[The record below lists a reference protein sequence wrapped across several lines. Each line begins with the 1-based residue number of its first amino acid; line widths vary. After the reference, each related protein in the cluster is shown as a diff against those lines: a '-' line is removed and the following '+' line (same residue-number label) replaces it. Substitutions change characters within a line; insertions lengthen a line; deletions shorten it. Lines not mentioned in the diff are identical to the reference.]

1 MGNFTAV
8 DIIVAVVM
16 LGLAAY
22 SFFRG
27 FVHQVLAI
35 GTWIG
40 AGAAANYGFG
50 IAQPFF
56 RSHIDSTFGADLAN
70 IVSLFLVSLL
80 VLSIMTKAIADRVR
94 RSALN
99 SVDSSLGF
107 VFGLALGGLLMCL
120 VYLGMSWFTGTEQPD
135 WLAQA
140 KTRPWLERG
149 GDLIKNFAPNSF
161 GAAEQK
167 TKTVSG
173 EARDLIEA
181 EQKFRQFVAPL
192 PASSPV
198 DDKRA
203 PAKPGDGSTPAKP
216 GEATSPAKPGKGYD
230 KESRGQLDRLF
241 QTNQ

>member
-16 LGLAAY
+16 LGLAAF

-35 GTWIG
+35 GAWIG
-40 AGAAANYGFG
+40 AGAATFYGFSL
-50 IAQPFF
+50 ARPFF
-56 RSHIDSTFGADLAN
+56 RSHIDSALGADLAS

-80 VLSIMTKAIADRVR
+80 VLSIVTKAVSDRVR

-107 VFGLALGGLLMCL
+107 VFGLGLGALLTCLL
-120 VYLGMSWFTGTEQPD
+120 YLGVTWFTGPEQPD

-140 KTRPWLERG
+140 KTKPWLERG
-149 GDLIKNFAPNSF
+149 SNLLRDFAPEGF
-161 GAAEQK
+161 GSAEQK
-167 TKTVSG
+167 TKAVSG

-192 PASSPV
+192 PTSSPV
-198 DDKRA
+198 DDKRG
-203 PAKPGDGSTPAKP
+203 PAKPGDGSNPAKP
-216 GEATSPAKPGKGYD
+216 GEATSSAKPAKGYD

>member
-8 DIIVAVVM
+8 DIIVAVIM
-16 LGLAAY
+16 LGLAAF

-35 GTWIG
+35 GAWIG
-40 AGAAANYGFG
+40 AVAATFYGFPL
-50 IAQPFF
+50 ARPFF
-56 RSHIDSTFGADLAN
+56 RSHIDSALGADLATG
-70 IVSLFLVSLL
+70 IVLFLVSLL
-80 VLSIMTKAIADRVR
+80 VLSIVTKKVSDSVR

-107 VFGLALGGLLMCL
+107 VFGLALGAALVSLGFLLVTML
-120 VYLGMSWFTGTEQPD
+120 TGPEMPD
-135 WLAQA
+135 WLANA

-149 GDLIKNFAPNSF
+149 AGMLRGVAPDNF

-167 TKTVSG
+167 TNQVKG

-181 EQKFRQFVAPL
+181 EQKFRQFVSPQPTAI
-192 PASSPV
+192 PAAE
-198 DDKRA
+198 DKQPA
-203 PAKPGDGSTPAKP
+203 PAKPGEQPAPAK
-216 GEATSPAKPGKGYD
+216 SGKGYD
-230 KESRGQLDRLF
+230 KESRSQMDRLF

>member
-16 LGLAAY
+16 LGLAAF

-35 GTWIG
+35 GAWIG
-40 AGAAANYGFG
+40 AGAATFYGFSL
-50 IAQPFF
+50 ARPFV
-56 RSHIDSTFGADLAN
+56 RSHIDSALGADVATA
-70 IVSLFLVSLL
+70 VSLFLLSLL
-80 VLSIMTKAIADRVR
+80 TLSILTKAISDRVR

-107 VFGLALGGLLMCL
+107 VFGLGLGGLLACL
-120 VYLGMSWFTGTEQPD
+120 LYLGVTWFTGPDQPD

-149 GDLIKNFAPNSF
+149 SALLKGFAPDGF
-161 GAAEQK
+161 GSAEQK
-167 TKTVSG
+167 TKAVSA
-173 EARDLIEA
+173 EARDVLEA

-192 PASSPV
+192 PASPV
-198 DDKRA
+198 EDKR
-203 PAKPGDGSTPAKP
+203 GPAKP
-216 GEATSPAKPGKGYD
+216 GELSNPASKPGETTSPARPAKGYD

>member
-16 LGLAAY
+16 LGLAAF

-35 GTWIG
+35 GAWIG
-40 AGAAANYGFG
+40 AIAATFYGFG
-50 IAQPFF
+50 LARPFF
-56 RSHIDSTFGADLAN
+56 RSHIDSALGADVATG
-70 IVSLFLVSLL
+70 ICLFLVSLL
-80 VLSIMTKAIADRVR
+80 ALSIATKAISDRVR

-107 VFGLALGGLLMCL
+107 VFGLGLGAGLVSLAFLL
-120 VYLGMSWFTGTEQPD
+120 VTMLTGPELPD
-135 WLAQA
+135 WLANA

-149 GDLIKNFAPNSF
+149 AGILREVAPENF
-161 GAAEQK
+161 GTAEKK
-167 TKTVSG
+167 TNEVKG

-181 EQKFRQFVAPL
+181 EQKFRQFVSPL
-192 PASSPV
+192 PASNPAE
-198 DDKRA
+198 DKT
-203 PAKPGDGSTPAKP
+203 GPAKP
-216 GEATSPAKPGKGYD
+216 GEAPAKPAKGYD
-230 KESRGQLDRLF
+230 KESRSQMDRLF

>member
-8 DIIVAVVM
+8 DILVAVVM
-16 LGLAAY
+16 LGLAAF

-35 GTWIG
+35 GAWIG
-40 AGAAANYGFG
+40 AGAATFYGFG
-50 IAQPFF
+50 LARPFF
-56 RSHIDSTFGADLAN
+56 RSHIDSALGADLATG
-70 IVSLFLVSLL
+70 VSLFLVSLL
-80 VLSIMTKAIADRVR
+80 VLSIVTKAVSDRVR

-107 VFGLALGGLLMCL
+107 VFGLILGGFFMCL
-120 VYLGMSWFTGTEQPD
+120 LYLLLNSFTGPEQPD

-149 GDLIKNFAPNSF
+149 ADLLRSVAPDGF
-161 GAAEQK
+161 GTAERK
-167 TKTVSG
+167 TQDVKS
-173 EARDLIEA
+173 EAQNLIEA
-181 EQKFRQFVAPL
+181 EQKFRQFV
-192 PASSPV
+192 SPQPTS
-198 DDKRA
+198 DWMDEKA
-203 PAKPGDGSTPAKP
+203 TPAKP
-216 GEATSPAKPGKGYD
+216 GEAGPPAKPAKGYD

>member
-16 LGLAAY
+16 LGLAAF

-35 GTWIG
+35 GAWIG
-40 AGAAANYGFG
+40 AGAATFYGFSL
-50 IAQPFF
+50 ARPFV
-56 RSHIDSTFGADLAN
+56 RSHIDSALGADVATA
-70 IVSLFLVSLL
+70 VSLFLISLL
-80 VLSIMTKAIADRVR
+80 ALSILTKAISDRVR

-107 VFGLALGGLLMCL
+107 VFGLALGGLLACL
-120 VYLGMSWFTGTEQPD
+120 LYLGVTWFTGPEQPD

-149 GDLIKNFAPNSF
+149 SAMLKGFAPEGF
-161 GAAEQK
+161 GSAEHK
-167 TKTVSG
+167 TKAVSG
-173 EARDLIEA
+173 EARELMET
-181 EQKFRQFVAPL
+181 EQKFRQFVSPL
-192 PASSPV
+192 PASPV
-198 DDKRA
+198 EDKRG
-203 PAKPGDGSTPAKP
+203 PAKPGELSNPAAKP
-216 GEATSPAKPGKGYD
+216 GEATSSAKPAKGYD

>member
-16 LGLAAY
+16 LGLAAF

-35 GTWIG
+35 GAWIG
-40 AGAAANYGFG
+40 AIAATFYGFG
-50 IAQPFF
+50 LARPFF
-56 RSHIDSTFGADLAN
+56 RSHIDSALGADVATG
-70 IVSLFLVSLL
+70 ICLFLVSLL
-80 VLSIMTKAIADRVR
+80 VLSIATKAISDRVR

-107 VFGLALGGLLMCL
+107 VFGLGLGAGLVSLAFLL
-120 VYLGMSWFTGTEQPD
+120 VTMLTGPELPD
-135 WLAQA
+135 WLATA

-149 GDLIKNFAPNSF
+149 AGLLREVAPENF
-161 GAAEQK
+161 GTAEKK
-167 TKTVSG
+167 TNEVKG

-181 EQKFRQFVAPL
+181 EQKFRQFVSPL
-192 PASSPV
+192 PTSNPAE
-198 DDKRA
+198 DKT
-203 PAKPGDGSTPAKP
+203 GPAKP
-216 GEATSPAKPGKGYD
+216 GEAPAKPAKGYD
-230 KESRGQLDRLF
+230 KESRSQMDRLF

>member
-16 LGLAAY
+16 LGLAAF

-35 GTWIG
+35 GAWIG
-40 AGAAANYGFG
+40 AGAATFYGFG
-50 IAQPFF
+50 LARPFV
-56 RSHIDSTFGADLAN
+56 RSHIDSALGADVATVLC
-70 IVSLFLVSLL
+70 LFLLSLL
-80 VLSIMTKAIADRVR
+80 TLSILTKAISDRVR

-107 VFGLALGGLLMCL
+107 VFGLALGGLLACL
-120 VYLGMSWFTGTEQPD
+120 LYLGVTWFTGPEQPD

-149 GDLIKNFAPNSF
+149 SAMLKGLAPEGF
-161 GAAEQK
+161 GSAEQK
-167 TKTVSG
+167 TKAAGS
-173 EARDLIEA
+173 EAREVMEA
-181 EQKFRQFVAPL
+181 EQKFRQFVAPQ
-192 PASSPV
+192 PISGIA

-203 PAKPGDGSTPAKP
+203 PAKPGDGSAPAKP
-216 GEATSPAKPGKGYD
+216 GEATSPAKPAKGYD
-230 KESRGQLDRLF
+230 KESRSQLDRLF
-241 QTNQ
+241 QNNQ

>member
-16 LGLAAY
+16 LGLAAF

-35 GTWIG
+35 GAWIG
-40 AGAAANYGFG
+40 AVAATFYGFG
-50 IAQPFF
+50 VARPFF
-56 RSHIDSTFGADLAN
+56 RSHIDSALGADLATG
-70 IVSLFLVSLL
+70 VCLFLVSLL
-80 VLSIMTKAIADRVR
+80 ALSIATKAISDRVR

-107 VFGLALGGLLMCL
+107 VFGLGLGGALVSLAFLLITMWSGPEL
-120 VYLGMSWFTGTEQPD
+120 PD
-135 WLAQA
+135 WLANA

-149 GDLIKNFAPNSF
+149 AGMLRGVAPENF
-161 GAAEQK
+161 GTAEKK
-167 TKTVSG
+167 TNEVKG

-181 EQKFRQFVAPL
+181 EQKFRQFVSPQ
-192 PASSPV
+192 PASSPAE
-198 DDKRA
+198 DKT
-203 PAKPGDGSTPAKP
+203 SPAKP
-216 GEATSPAKPGKGYD
+216 GEAPATKPAKGYD
-230 KESRGQLDRLF
+230 KESRSQMDRLF

>member
-16 LGLAAY
+16 LGLAAF

-35 GTWIG
+35 GAWIG
-40 AGAAANYGFG
+40 AVAATFYGFG
-50 IAQPFF
+50 LARPFF
-56 RSHIDSTFGADLAN
+56 RSHISSALGADVATG
-70 IVSLFLVSLL
+70 VCLFLVSLL
-80 VLSIMTKAIADRVR
+80 VLSIATKAISDRVR

-107 VFGLALGGLLMCL
+107 VFGLGLGAGLVSLAFLL
-120 VYLGMSWFTGTEQPD
+120 VTMLTGPELPD
-135 WLAQA
+135 WLADA

-149 GDLIKNFAPNSF
+149 ATLIRGVAPENF
-161 GAAEQK
+161 GTAEKK
-167 TKTVSG
+167 TEEVKG

-181 EQKFRQFVAPL
+181 EQKFRQFVSPQ
-192 PASSPV
+192 PASNPAE
-198 DDKRA
+198 DKN
-203 PAKPGDGSTPAKP
+203 GPAKP
-216 GEATSPAKPGKGYD
+216 GEAPAKPAKGYD
-230 KESRGQLDRLF
+230 KESRSQMDRLF

>member
-16 LGLAAY
+16 LGLAAF

-35 GTWIG
+35 GAWIG
-40 AGAAANYGFG
+40 AVAATFYGFPL
-50 IAQPFF
+50 ARPFF
-56 RSHIDSTFGADLAN
+56 RSHIDSALGADLATG
-70 IVSLFLVSLL
+70 IVLFLASLL
-80 VLSIMTKAIADRVR
+80 VLSIVTKKVSDSVR

-107 VFGLALGGLLMCL
+107 VFGLGLGAALVSLAFLLVTML
-120 VYLGMSWFTGTEQPD
+120 TGPELPD
-135 WLAQA
+135 WLAGA

-149 GDLIKNFAPNSF
+149 AAMIRGVAPDNF

-167 TKTVSG
+167 TIQVKG

-181 EQKFRQFVAPL
+181 EQKFRQFV
-192 PASSPV
+192 SPQPTATPV
-198 DDKRA
+198 AEDKQPA
-203 PAKPGDGSTPAKP
+203 PAKPGEQPAPAK
-216 GEATSPAKPGKGYD
+216 SGKGYD
-230 KESRGQLDRLF
+230 KESRSQMDRLF